1 MEKTTDRIDD
11 LDDGAVHVTNTLSI
25 TGDWRAEPLKV
36 ISGVTESIKALDGR
50 LAEAVRVARKQ
61 GVTWEEIGKALGVS
75 RQSAW
80 ERFSTD

>member
-1 MEKTTDRIDD
+1 MMKTSERIGA
-11 LDDGAVHVTNTLSI
+11 DDGPVRVSNTLDIS
-25 TGDWRAEPLKV
+25 GDWRAEPMKV
-36 ISGVTESIKALDGR
+36 ISGVTRSMEALEGIMG
-50 LAEAVRVARKQ
+50 EAVGLARKQ